1 MDPNIYY
8 FLAGVLILIGQ
19 LLLCFQVKH
28 IWIRLI
34 PAILFF
40 AAAVVFFILMFVL
53 EGWDIVGC
61 LVLMILSAAALGVC
75 ALGWGIW
82 AVVAIIRKRKKKQ

>member
-8 FLAGVLILIGQ
+8 FLACVLIFIGQ
-19 LLLCFQVKH
+19 LLLCFKVKQ

-34 PAILFF
+34 PAVLFS
-40 AAAVVFFILMFVL
+40 AAAIVFFILMFVL
-53 EGWDIVGC
+53 EGWDAVGC
-61 LVLMILSAAALGVC
+61 LVLMILSAAALGAC

-82 AVVAIIRKRKKKQ
+82 AIVAIIRKRKKKK